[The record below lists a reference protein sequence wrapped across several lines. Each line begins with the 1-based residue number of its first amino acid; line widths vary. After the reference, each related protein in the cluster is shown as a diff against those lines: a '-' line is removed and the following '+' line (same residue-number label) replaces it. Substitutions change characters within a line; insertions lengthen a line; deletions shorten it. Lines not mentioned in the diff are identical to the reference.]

1 MGCGDMKRPR
11 RNLDFEVTDWFVI
24 VFWIVAGLVFFGLGY
39 VAYLLF
45 KAMFLIVQLIE
56 QLQQVSI

>member
-1 MGCGDMKRPR
+1 MKRPR
-11 RNLDFEVTDWFVI
+11 RNLDFEVTDWFVT
-24 VFWIVAGLVFFGLGY
+24 VFWIVAGLVLFGLGY

>member
-1 MGCGDMKRPR
+1 MGCADMKRPR
-11 RNLDFEVTDWFVI
+11 RNLDFEVTDWFVT
-24 VFWIVAGLVFFGLGY
+24 VFWIVAGLVLFGLGY